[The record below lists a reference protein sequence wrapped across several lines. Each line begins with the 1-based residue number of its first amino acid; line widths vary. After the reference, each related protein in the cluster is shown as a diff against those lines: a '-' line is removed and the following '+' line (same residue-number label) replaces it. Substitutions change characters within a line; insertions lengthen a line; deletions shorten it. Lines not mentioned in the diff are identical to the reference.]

1 MIEFYPDI
9 KHVHIAAVLMSVT
22 LFMVRGAGL
31 LAGMRWPRAI
41 AVRWLS
47 WSIDTVLLTV
57 ALMLVAVLP
66 AALFANHWLTV
77 KLLALVA
84 YIGFG
89 YRALAVGTL
98 PLARLLWLLAALA
111 CFAFAYAV
119 ARSHHPLGPLPSVL
133 R

>member
-1 MIEFYPDI
+1 MIEFYPQI
-9 KHVHIAAVLMSVT
+9 KQVHIAAVLTSVT
-22 LFMVRGAGL
+22 LLMVRGVGM

-41 AVRWLS
+41 ALRWLS
-47 WSIDTVLLTV
+47 WSIDTVLLTA

-77 KLLALVA
+77 KLIALVA

-89 YRALAVGTL
+89 YRALAAGTSA
-98 PLARLLWLLAALA
+98 PARLLWTLAALA
-111 CFAFAYAV
+111 CFAFMYAV
-119 ARSHHPLGPLPSVL
+119 ARSHHPLGPLLTVL